1 MSKLGTIGHR
11 LYTGEISYDFIGH
24 RRRWYILSAVL
35 ITLSILAIL
44 ILFIF
49 LRNVVSTLIIT
60 ISIPITIIATFAL
73 LRGRQPGGMGLPLP
87 SSPAPRI
94 SLAATADS
102 VESGFRAL
110 SGRWLR
116 PDGGYIL
123 DIRDVDAR
131 GKIDAVY
138 LNPRPITVARAE
150 ATRDGSTLNVFVE
163 LRAPGYP
170 GSTYTLTYDPQRD
183 QLAGIYF
190 QATLQQRFDVVFV
203 RMQ

>member
-1 MSKLGTIGHR
+1 MTKLK
-11 LYTGEISYDFIGH
+11 
-24 RRRWYILSAVL
+24 RRRPSGRKPSTSGVRRMTVLTVTLVLAVG
-35 ITLSILAIL
+35 IVAT
-44 ILFIF
+44 
-49 LRNVVSTLIIT
+49 VV
-60 ISIPITIIATFAL
+60 L
-73 LRGRQPGGMGLPLP
+73 LRGRQPGSTGLSQP
-87 SSPAPRI
+87 SSPVPNI
-94 SLAATADS
+94 SLAAPANSAD
-102 VESGFRAL
+102 SGFRAL

-138 LNPRPITVARAE
+138 LNPRPIAVARAE
-150 ATRDGSTLNVFVE
+150 TTRDGATLNLFVE

-190 QATLQQRFDVVFV
+190 QAALQQRFDVVFV